1 MKEIALKTILILL
14 VIGFIF
20 SNQSVKAQN
29 ELKPVLKSAD
39 IDRFITTYEPMA
51 AEFELLA
58 DQFDDEEDSESM
70 TYDAVLRGFESGLDN
85 NEAVAILEKYGWEKS
100 TYGKKIMAIAMG
112 TTYLMV
118 LNRID
123 DIPEEQGKAM
133 IEIYTKQYKVLV
145 HEDDLKLL
153 KPRITELEAIFGEE

>member
-1 MKEIALKTILILL
+1 MKAIALKTLLTLL
-14 VIGFIF
+14 VTGFIL

-39 IDRFITTYEPMA
+39 IDRFINTYEPMA

-58 DQFDDEEDSESM
+58 DQFEDEEDSEDMS
-70 TYDAVLRGFESGLDN
+70 YDAVLRGFESGLDN

-112 TTYLMV
+112 TSYLMV

-123 DIPEEQGKAM
+123 DMPEEQGKAM